1 MVIILVKRGVV
12 IVTEKKVSSPLIDD
26 RHVEK
31 VAMVCE
37 NIGLVYSGMGPDAR
51 LLLLK
56 ARKLAQVYRR
66 NLGENPPVAMLVR
79 DLANVFQDYTQ
90 SGGVRPFGVS
100 FLVAGVD
107 EYQGTSLYQVDPSGT
122 YWAWKAAAIGKN
134 FVNAKSFLEKRYS
147 DELDLE
153 DAIHTAIQT
162 LRQVFE
168 GQLTPNN
175 IQIGIADATSGMF
188 HLLTP
193 AEVEEHLTY
202 AQ

>member
-1 MVIILVKRGVV
+1 MI
-12 IVTEKKVSSPLIDD
+12 
-26 RHVEK
+26 
-31 VAMVCE
+31 CE

-56 ARKLAQVYRR
+56 ARKLAQVYRC

-79 DLANVFQDYTQ
+79 DLANVFQEYTQ

-107 EYQGTSLYQVDPSGT
+107 EYQGASLYQVDPSGT

-193 AEVEEHLTY
+193 TEVEEHLTY

>member
-1 MVIILVKRGVV
+1 MILIIVKRGVV

-56 ARKLAQVYRR
+56 ARKLAQVYRC

-79 DLANVFQDYTQ
+79 DLANVFQEYTQ

-107 EYQGTSLYQVDPSGT
+107 EYQGASLYQVDPSGT

-188 HLLTP
+188 HLLTH